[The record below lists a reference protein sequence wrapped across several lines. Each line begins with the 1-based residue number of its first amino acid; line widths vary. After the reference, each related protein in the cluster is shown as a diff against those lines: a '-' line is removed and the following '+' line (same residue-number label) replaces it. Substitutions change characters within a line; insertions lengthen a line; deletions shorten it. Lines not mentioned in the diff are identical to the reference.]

1 VQTAFFRSSRCKW
14 SVRKVADTRTPIDT
28 YKKPS
33 SALIFQESSS
43 DKKEGGVD
51 HLLSF
56 DTTPT
61 KNCHPVHNIP
71 PPVKFRIEPRAAQKE
86 QVRPLLARM
95 RRVGPANGE
104 RSTATG
110 GHRICTVIR
119 RHRCFWK
126 TTPLSFVTGRSR
138 GINYGIASAEG

>member
-1 VQTAFFRSSRCKW
+1 VTK
-14 SVRKVADTRTPIDT
+14 RKVVLTISCHLTQHRRKTITP
-28 YKKPS
+28 S
-33 SALIFQESSS
+33 
-43 DKKEGGVD
+43 
-51 HLLSF
+51 
-56 DTTPT
+56 TTFL
-61 KNCHPVHNIP
+61 
-71 PPVKFRIEPRAAQKE
+71 PVKFRIESRAAQKE

-126 TTPLSFVTGRSR
+126 TTPLSFVTGDLGALVTGLHPRR
-138 GINYGIASAEG
+138 GGVTTQKKNSFTAAGLHPRPRGRGS